1 MGKFISPS
9 SVFKPSAIVL
19 VELFF
24 SILPLISDRYAS
36 STLKGSEPITVQF
49 DPKYLA
55 AKALPAIKP
64 PPPTGVKI

>member
-1 MGKFISPS
+1 MGKSISPS

-49 DPKYLA
+49 NPKY
-55 AKALPAIKP
+55 
-64 PPPTGVKI
+64 